1 MSPYNKDIWDPL
13 SNMLAAIRY
22 TVSTYGSLYSG
33 WTGRGYRGYASGIG
47 KIDIAD
53 LIPQYKKGGFP
64 EDGLF
69 YANHTEL
76 VGKFSN
82 GQTAV
87 ANNGQITQGISDAV
101 QRGNQENNALMRQEI
116 SLLREQ
122 NEILTGILHKE
133 FGITKNDIGKAAQDY
148 SREYFRT
155 KGVPAYDF

>member
-87 ANNGQITQGISDAV
+87 ANNG
-101 QRGNQENNALMRQEI
+101 
-116 SLLREQ
+116 
-122 NEILTGILHKE
+122 
-133 FGITKNDIGKAAQDY
+133 
-148 SREYFRT
+148 
-155 KGVPAYDF
+155 